1 MAVTADGKVDSV
13 ERRGVRISGPA
24 DTARVDR
31 LRAESDAVMV
41 GGRTLLAEDP
51 RLTVR
56 DPSLTQARG
65 KASRPGQPVKVGVVS
80 RIGMPGEADA
90 LSHDSRFLGEGDG
103 RVIVCTTQ
111 RTSAAAIAWLGGQ
124 GAEVAILGTER
135 VDLVAAMTKL
145 ADMGIGRLMVE
156 GGSTLIAALL
166 EAALVDEIRLAIA
179 PLLFGGETAP
189 TPVGGPGLG
198 PAGGVGLELVE
209 VSRSAD
215 DDVVLRYLVGATN
228 VTGEMSD
235 CCRGHNKG

>member
-1 MAVTADGKVDSV
+1 VSRRPYVLVNMAVTADGKVDTV
-13 ERRGVRISGPA
+13 ERRGARISGPA

-56 DPSLTQARG
+56 DPSLVQARREAG
-65 KASRPGQPVKVGVVS
+65 RPGQPTKVGIVS
-80 RIGMPGEADA
+80 HIGMPGEAGA
-90 LSHDSRFLGEGDG
+90 LSHEGRFLGEGGG
-103 RVIVCTTQ
+103 RVIVCTTH
-111 RTSAAAIAWLGGQ
+111 RTSAAQVAWLRGQ
-124 GAEVAILGTER
+124 GAEVSILGNER

-166 EAALVDEIRLAIA
+166 EAALVDEIQLAIA
-179 PLLFGGETAP
+179 AVLFGGETAP
-189 TPVGGPGLG
+189 TPVGGPGFG
-198 PAGGVGLELVE
+198 SAGGVGLELAE

-215 DDVVLRYLVGATN
+215 DDVVLRYLMPAPR
-228 VTGEMSD
+228 E
-235 CCRGHNKG
+235 